1 METPYQ
7 LMQAQNNPA
16 AQAVANKIK
25 HEMIDEGKMGIA
37 TGKGFYQYPN
47 PTYKYPEFLKKN

>member
-37 TGKGFYQYPN
+37 TGKGFISIRTQHISIPN
-47 PTYKYPEFLKKN
+47 F